1 MDKPIEN
8 LGYKLI
14 CPECQSDNL
23 EHIIKY
29 NNDYFLCKRCGVK
42 TKFKNMTFEQCFAE
56 DKIEKYEEVYKN
68 D

>member
-1 MDKPIEN
+1 MNKPNKPIDF
-8 LGYKLI
+8 GYKLI

-29 NNDYFLCKRCGVK
+29 NNDYFLCKRCGAQ

-56 DKIEKYEEVYKN
+56 DKIEK
-68 D
+68 